1 MRTFA
6 SRAYRRPATPEEVD
20 DLLRLVTLV
29 RGEGDSWEEGI
40 ATALQAILISP
51 HFLFRI
57 EQDPIAVTGTTS
69 APVSENE
76 LAARLSYFLW
86 SSTPDDEL
94 LQLAKNRQLRRPEVL
109 ANQVRRMLKDGKS
122 RALVENFAGQWLQ
135 FTNIDIVK
143 PDVRTFPQFEDSLR
157 HSMRRL
163 DKKSSRRFSSSFTC
177 PKKRFGCRALR
188 VMSLGPHLFLAFLEG
203 LSIASVLA
211 LSALGLSLVFGVMR
225 VVNIAHG
232 EFLMLGAVLGYY
244 CSIIIRAPLWA
255 YVVAMIVAPIV
266 VGLVAYLADYLILR
280 RIKYQ
285 PESTIVATIG
295 LLYIFQQVVLTV
307 FGPDPRPVEPPVYF
321 RVAFPWFGYSGH
333 KLVVVGISII
343 LLLGTWFLM
352 TRTKLGLYMRATQ
365 QNPEMAQAF
374 GVPVKRL
381 FATVFALGAMF
392 AALAGVLVVPIQQA
406 HYLMGLN
413 PLIMSF
419 IIVIIGGL
427 GSLRGTLVAAILVGL
442 GDGFVSV
449 LFSPTLAKIVITI
462 LVALVIVIRPQGLF
476 GDEKS

>member
-1 MRTFA
+1 
-6 SRAYRRPATPEEVD
+6 
-20 DLLRLVTLV
+20 
-29 RGEGDSWEEGI
+29 
-40 ATALQAILISP
+40 
-51 HFLFRI
+51 
-57 EQDPIAVTGTTS
+57 
-69 APVSENE
+69 
-76 LAARLSYFLW
+76 
-86 SSTPDDEL
+86 
-94 LQLAKNRQLRRPEVL
+94 
-109 ANQVRRMLKDGKS
+109 
-122 RALVENFAGQWLQ
+122 
-135 FTNIDIVK
+135 
-143 PDVRTFPQFEDSLR
+143 
-157 HSMRRL
+157 
-163 DKKSSRRFSSSFTC
+163 
-177 PKKRFGCRALR
+177 
-188 VMSLGPHLFLAFLEG
+188 MSLGPHLFLAFLEG